1 MKSGSGEMQRP
12 KFFINL
18 FKPGTVISAMGK
30 NERGQVGV
38 VVAIL
43 MVSLFVAV
51 IILVQ
56 VYYVP
61 NWMKDREAEHMDTV
75 ANQFSQIKA
84 SIDIETMAQR
94 DISLIN
100 SVTLGSKELP
110 FFVSA
115 RAFGSLNILSTASS
129 NFEVAISGSGLPATS
144 MSENGRTMG
153 NITDVRSL
161 SSFDLE
167 LDGSQA
173 AGNYFNAS
181 MGSAYVNVTVSSHTT
196 GYLQLNLR
204 AGNISQTA
212 VYDQP
217 IAWIPD
223 TSEYTVNLLSD
234 DYKFSTR
241 ILPYLSAPFD
251 IDFNCQGGGAFSARG
266 SQYDGD
272 MEDEDITTP
281 KAMGTIEYSSENAYF
296 VDQTYIYEG
305 GAVILNQSQGQAV
318 ISAPSLSIQNVTEG
332 GNPVHVCSLTLVDVY
347 GLTGKTSV
355 SGYGTYSIKTNYS
368 SMQEDSAIA
377 STLTINI
384 TTNYVTAWE
393 RYMETMLNRSGIT
406 NFTVEGNR
414 SQNYVAITLTGPG
427 PQTDDSYD
435 IKLTVTKVT
444 ITAQVGPGWVS

>member
-1 MKSGSGEMQRP
+1 
-12 KFFINL
+12 
-18 FKPGTVISAMGK
+18 MGK

-115 RAFGSLNILSTASS
+115 RAFGSLNILSDESS
-129 NFEVAISGSGLPATS
+129 NFRVNIEGTGRPQTSNLPEQGWTV
-144 MSENGRTMG
+144 G
-153 NITDVRSL
+153 DLPYVRSL

-173 AGNYFNAS
+173 VGNYFNAS
-181 MGSAYVNVTVSSHTT
+181 MENAYINVTVS
-196 GYLQLNLR
+196 GPPNGFLPLNLR
-204 AGNISQTA
+204 AGNVSQTA

-217 IAWIPD
+217 IAWIPG
-223 TSEYTVNLLSD
+223 TSEYTINLLSE

-241 ILPYLSAPFD
+241 ILPYISTPFNISFKCSSGGSFAVRGSRYHPHMD
-251 IDFNCQGGGAFSARG
+251 IDS
-266 SQYDGD
+266 
-272 MEDEDITTP
+272 TTE
-281 KAMGTIEYSSENAYF
+281 MGTIEYSSENAYF
-296 VDQTYIYEG
+296 VDQVYVYEG
-305 GAVILNQSQGQAV
+305 GAVVLNQSQGQAV
-318 ISAPSLSIQNVTEG
+318 ISAPAFSMQNVTVGDESM
-332 GNPVHVCSLTLVDVY
+332 HVYSLNLVDVF

-368 SMQEDSAIA
+368 SMDETEYIA
-377 STLTINI
+377 NNIYINI
-384 TTNYVTAWE
+384 TTEHALAWQ
-393 RYMETMLNRSGIT
+393 RYMN
-406 NFTVEGNR
+406 N
-414 SQNYVAITLTGPG
+414 TLSRLGL
-427 PQTDDSYD
+427 S
-435 IKLTVTKVT
+435 
-444 ITAQVGPGWVS
+444 